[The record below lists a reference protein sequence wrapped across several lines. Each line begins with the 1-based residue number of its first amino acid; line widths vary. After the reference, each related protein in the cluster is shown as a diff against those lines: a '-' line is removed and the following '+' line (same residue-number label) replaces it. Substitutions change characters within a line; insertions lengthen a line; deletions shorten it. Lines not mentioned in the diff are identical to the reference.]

1 MHIRLLTRT
10 GEPLTHADVCLTLE
24 RRSEPR
30 PRGGRVGGAHEHREG
45 MRRDRG
51 ELRAAIS
58 PPHQQP
64 HRDHCHSDQLGL
76 AQVFLDG
83 MVEEKARQPGRNRA
97 HNHIPEQAPVLMHLF
112 RACARWIVHA
122 QAAED
127 QFNPSPQEVQA
138 HG

>member
-58 PPHQQP
+58 EDDTQMEPEYRRADGSVDREVPDVMP
-64 HRDHCHSDQLGL
+64 R
-76 AQVFLDG
+76 LDREAAG
-83 MVEEKARQPGRNRA
+83 ERGV
-97 HNHIPEQAPVLMHLF
+97 EQAVQSG
-112 RACARWIVHA
+112 RAENEHA
-122 QAAED
+122 EDAAED
-127 QFNPSPQEVQA
+127 REI
-138 HG
+138 